1 MCLIINAYIN
11 KEILQINNYF
21 ISHRTREEHVKPKV
35 FRGKKIKKIREEIH
49 KIEKREKK
57 KEISKNKSW
66 FWKRYMQLRN
76 TQLEQPGD
84 KKKTHKNKIRNKRGA
99 TTIHKI
105 EK

>member
-57 KEISKNKSW
+57 K
-66 FWKRYMQLRN
+66 KRSA
-76 TQLEQPGD
+76 
-84 KKKTHKNKIRNKRGA
+84 KTKVGFGKDTCN
-99 TTIHKI
+99 
-105 EK
+105 